1 MKIKIAMCFS
11 SVIIF
16 SKSRWL
22 DYHIFWQAEQTKNE
36 DRIMST
42 VYPALELQAVVGFGG
57 KVPNGLLC
65 HPDGVHLIYPLGS
78 TIVVKNTVLGTQTF
92 LQGHSNM
99 VSCME
104 LSRDG
109 TKLASGQV
117 RWWCLLLSSWWW
129 WWWLSSSFFV
139 STHEL
144 WSLSVVVF
152 ALLVFFFFFFE
163 TSRADLSLLSPTT
176 LVDPTTTL
184 ASLPIVSSHRSH
196 TWVS

>member
-1 MKIKIAMCFS
+1 
-11 SVIIF
+11 
-16 SKSRWL
+16 
-22 DYHIFWQAEQTKNE
+22 
-36 DRIMST
+36 MST

-117 RWWCLLLSSWWW
+117 RWWCLLLSSSWWWW

-152 ALLVFFFFFFE
+152 ALIAFFSFFFFFFFE
-163 TSRADLSLLSPTT
+163 TSRADLSLLF
-176 LVDPTTTL
+176 
-184 ASLPIVSSHRSH
+184 SLQPLSSLQPPHSLLFQSSRLTGH
-196 TWVS
+196 THGFLSWYYHLGF